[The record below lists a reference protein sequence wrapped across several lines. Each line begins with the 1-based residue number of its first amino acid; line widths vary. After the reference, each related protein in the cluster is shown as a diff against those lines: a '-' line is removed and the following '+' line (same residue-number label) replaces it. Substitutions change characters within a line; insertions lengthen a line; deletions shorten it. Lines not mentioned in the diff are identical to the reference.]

1 MASFHLSINNGKKGT
16 AAEHAAYIARK
27 GSHGKNKEKEDLVA
41 LDHGNLPTWAKDDPL
56 YFFRMSDAGERV
68 NGAAFRELVIA
79 LPSELTQDQRHEL
92 ALECV
97 KQQIGN
103 KPFLVAIH
111 SPMAALGD
119 VPQDHLHAMWS
130 DRVPDGIERTP
141 EKFFNRYNSEK
152 PELGGCKK
160 DSGGKAPVIRKNELT
175 TRRANCA
182 DLQNQ
187 YLEKYG
193 HTARVDPRSYRDR
206 GIKKEAE
213 KHLGAAAIKKM
224 SAEDKAKIKDK
235 RLKAQKK
242 SA

>member
-1 MASFHLSINNGKKGT
+1 MASFHWGIKNGKKGT
-16 AAEHAAYIARK
+16 AATHAAYIAREGK
-27 GSHGKNKEKEDLVA
+27 HGKNQEKADLVT
-41 LDHGNLPTWAKDDPL
+41 LEHGNLPTWAQDDPQ
-56 YFFRMSDAGERV
+56 YFFKMSDAGERA

-111 SPMAALGD
+111 SPMAALGN
-119 VPQDHLHAMWS
+119 VPQDHMHAMWS
-130 DRVPDGIERTP
+130 DRIPDGIERTP
-141 EKFFNRYNSEK
+141 EQFFKRHNSAK

-160 DSGGKAPVIRKNELT
+160 DSGGKAPAILKNELT

-182 DLQNQ
+182 ELQNQ
-187 YLEKYG
+187 FLAKYG
-193 HTARVDPRSYRDR
+193 HATRVDFRSYRDR

-224 SAEDKAKIKDK
+224 TAEDKALIKDK
-235 RLKAQKK
+235 RQSNNKTK
-242 SA
+242 

>member
-1 MASFHLSINNGKKGT
+1 MALMHLSIKNGKKGT
-16 AAEHAAYIARK
+16 AAEHAAYIAREGK
-27 GSHGKNKEKEDLVA
+27 HGKNQEKADLVA
-41 LDHGNLPTWAKDDPL
+41 LEHGNLPIWANDDPQ
-56 YFFRMSDAGERV
+56 YFFKMSDAGERV

-79 LPSELTQDQRHEL
+79 LPAELTQEQRHEL

-111 SPMAALGD
+111 SPIAALGD
-119 VPQDHLHAMWS
+119 VSHDHMHAMWS
-130 DRVPDGIERTP
+130 DRIPDGIERPP
-141 EKFFNRYNSEK
+141 EKFFNRYNSAK

-160 DSGGKAPVIRKNELT
+160 DSGGKAPAILKNELT

-193 HTARVDPRSYRDR
+193 HAARVDPRSYRDR

-213 KHLGAAAIKKM
+213 KHLGAAAIKKL
-224 SAEDKAKIKDK
+224 SAEEKAKIKCK
-235 RLKAQKK
+235 RQKAQEYIV
-242 SA
+242 